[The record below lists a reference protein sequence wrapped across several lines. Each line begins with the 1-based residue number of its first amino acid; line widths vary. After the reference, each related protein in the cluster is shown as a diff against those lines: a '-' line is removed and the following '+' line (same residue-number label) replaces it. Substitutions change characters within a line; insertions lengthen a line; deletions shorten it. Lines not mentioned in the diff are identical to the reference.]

1 MRRFLLLFIIFLYS
15 GIPIF
20 SQITGII
27 RFVSV
32 KSAIIKD
39 SPWFFASE
47 LGNLPLG
54 NEVLLI
60 SETGK
65 WSRIRSGNLTGWVTS
80 ASLSVRR
87 IIASGTNS
95 TATEIALAG
104 KGFSPETEI
113 EYRQNGLDYSMVDFM
128 EQITVPK
135 DELLGFVNDGRL
147 SRGEN

>member
-1 MRRFLLLFIIFLYS
+1 MRRFLLFFVIIFYS
-15 GIPIF
+15 GVPIF
-20 SQITGII
+20 SQSIGIT
-27 RFVSV
+27 RFVSI
-32 KSAIIKD
+32 KSAAVKET
-39 SPWFFASE
+39 PWFFARE

-54 NEVLLI
+54 NEVTLI
-60 SETGK
+60 SESGK

-80 ASLSVRR
+80 VSLSARR
-87 IIASGTNS
+87 IVASGTNA

-104 KGFSPETEI
+104 KGFSPETEM